1 MRGKSEEKNSEK
13 IWEAAE
19 KMSDRIKLIEDEND
33 TSDILDAPTLV
44 NGMNQVG
51 GENKKRMKDSQMIP
65 VFEIVGSEIGSENG
79 LQ

>member
-1 MRGKSEEKNSEK
+1 LRGKSEEKNSEK
-13 IWEAAE
+13 IWKAAE

-51 GENKKRMKDSQMIP
+51 GEN
-65 VFEIVGSEIGSENG
+65 
-79 LQ
+79 

>member
-65 VFEIVGSEIGSENG
+65 VFEIVGSEIDSENG